1 MSDSNLPWKFL
12 GRQIRPYSFGV
23 AYLCAVYFV
32 FNIFVGQSVGT
43 IFDDQSHIAL
53 TVGSFSL
60 ICFVILV
67 SGWWVKSDRLMRLG
81 LLLSTGI
88 FAARG
93 AFVVIELGFA
103 QLSAWVSLGLV
114 IMSGGAWLLEKTAS
128 RTNGS
133 IRRDSE

>member
-1 MSDSNLPWKFL
+1 MSDSNLPWKLF

-53 TVGSFSL
+53 TVGSVSL
-60 ICFVILV
+60 VCFAILM
-67 SGWWVKSDRLMRLG
+67 SGWWVRSDRLMRAG

-93 AFVVIELGFA
+93 VFVVLELGFA

-114 IMSGGAWLLEKTAS
+114 MMSGGAWLLEKTAE
-128 RTNGS
+128 RTKDQL
-133 IRRDSE
+133 RRDSE